1 MIIAA
6 IKINNILLADILSSI
21 FVTCENIQS
30 KANHNFPTIPT
41 IPTIFLAKD
50 EEKEIQND

>member
-41 IPTIFLAKD
+41 IFLAKD
-50 EEKEIQND
+50 GEREIQND